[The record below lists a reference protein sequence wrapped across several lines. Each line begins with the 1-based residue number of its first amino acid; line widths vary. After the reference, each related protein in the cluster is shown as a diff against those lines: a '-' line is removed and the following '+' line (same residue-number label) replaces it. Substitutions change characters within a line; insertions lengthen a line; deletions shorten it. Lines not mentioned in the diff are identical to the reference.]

1 MDSNKQLY
9 LKLCKE
15 SNNPKIKLI
24 YLKRGGFITEEQYKK
39 ANSKCARQYALKEE
53 TKTCEWCNEE
63 YEVSD
68 LTKTDIGYL
77 CDTCIRA
84 ITSRG
89 ESIAIEN

>member
-1 MDSNKQLY
+1 M
-9 LKLCKE
+9 
-15 SNNPKIKLI
+15 
-24 YLKRGGFITEEQYKK
+24 
-39 ANSKCARQYALKEE
+39 EE

-89 ESIAIEN
+89 EDLTIEV